1 MADLSKEDEV
11 SKLIDQTIK
20 ELGKLDVL
28 VNSAAVLITDSIKDS
43 NISQK
48 CDIIFSNNVR
58 PIIQLIHLSIPYLEK
73 TKGTVI
79 SISSLAA
86 IFPVFTFLLIFFDI
100 DSIMI
105 IKTIKIYFKHII
117 LKKKIHNLF
126 AQFVKE
132 MCYGMAKA
140 SLDIMTKVLAVE
152 LGSTGI
158 RVNSI
163 K

>member
-20 ELGKLDVL
+20 ELGKIDVL

-43 NISQK
+43 NISEK

-73 TKGTVI
+73 TKGTII

-86 IFPVFTFLLIFFDI
+86 IFPVFAFLLMFFDI
-100 DSIMI
+100 DS
-105 IKTIKIYFKHII
+105 
-117 LKKKIHNLF
+117 
-126 AQFVKE
+126 
-132 MCYGMAKA
+132 
-140 SLDIMTKVLAVE
+140 
-152 LGSTGI
+152 
-158 RVNSI
+158 
-163 K
+163 